1 MANQTLLICPICGSM
16 DVAVEQVTI
25 GDQTEDW
32 YVCNDCEYEWP
43 VIASKANSVNTIEEA
58 P

>member
-1 MANQTLLICPICGSM
+1 M

-25 GDQTEDW
+25 DDQTEDW
-32 YVCNDCEYEWP
+32 YVCNDCGYEWP
-43 VIASKANSVNTIEEA
+43 VIASKTGSNNATEEA